1 METKAS
7 NPLQSYLFTKGFVN
21 DETPLDEYNLNL
33 ILAAINFIN
42 ENRIQEYTIIQS
54 QVNNEKDN
62 REAADKKLYGAD
74 IPEEDYL
81 TLTGID
87 KSQKDADKAMNQ
99 AVFGE
104 DHPPEDA
111 TPLQTQVE
119 ALQTQVSGK
128 ENTFDVMITDGGGVP
143 QSVID
148 GINTTW
154 NGEFE
159 EV

>member
-33 ILAAINFIN
+33 ILAAINLIN
-42 ENRIQEYTIIQS
+42 ENTNTEVEDRKQEYTIIQS

-111 TPLQTQVE
+111 TPLQTQV
-119 ALQTQVSGK
+119 SGK
-128 ENTFDVMITDGGGVP
+128 ENTFDVIITDGGGVP
-143 QSVID
+143 PSVIN
-148 GINTTW
+148 GTNPTW

>member
-1 METKAS
+1 MGINVKD
-7 NPLQSYLFTKGFVN
+7 PLNSDLFTKGFVN

-33 ILAAINFIN
+33 ILAAINLIN
-42 ENRIQEYTIIQS
+42 ENT
-54 QVNNEKDN
+54 N
-62 REAADKKLYGAD
+62 
-74 IPEEDYL
+74 
-81 TLTGID
+81 TID

-128 ENTFDVMITDGGGVP
+128 ENTFDVIITDGGGVP
-143 QSVID
+143 PSVIN
-148 GINTTW
+148 GTNPTW